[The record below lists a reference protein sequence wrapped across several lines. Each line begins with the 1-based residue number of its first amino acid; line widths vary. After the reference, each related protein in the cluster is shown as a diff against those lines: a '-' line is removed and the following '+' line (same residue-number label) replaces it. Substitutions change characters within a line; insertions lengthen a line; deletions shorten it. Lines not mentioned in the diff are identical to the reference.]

1 MELGTRNRTTDLTVL
16 IIIKIHFGGEV
27 GVPGVLIEGS
37 AEDWVGRGL
46 IGH

>member
-1 MELGTRNRTTDLTVL
+1 MEFRTRNRTTDLKVL
-16 IIIKIHFGGEV
+16 IIISGS